1 MSSFYEGLTPDQ
13 IAEKHAQLEKNYE
26 KEFGNKL
33 NPWDLVTAATQLID
47 GRRMAFLK
55 ESLSDL
61 PTATIKAISDYVAPK
76 PEGFPA
82 QPPRDSNGFVIED
95 TKPEAKPKKQA
106 STKAKKK

>member
-13 IAEKHAQLEKNYE
+13 IAEKHAQLKKNYE
-26 KEFGNKL
+26 KEFGNEL

-47 GRRMAFLK
+47 DRRMAFLK

-76 PEGFPA
+76 PEAFTPKPEHEGA
-82 QPPRDSNGFVIED
+82 VVVEA
-95 TKPEAKPKKQA
+95 KPEAKPKKQA